1 MDLFGPD
8 AREDDTLAPSSV
20 MCVVV
25 PRRRFAEAAKAL
37 KREYALLAAEWAS
50 DETPYGRGFGIYACF
65 RREQEYLVVKTEA
78 PTNDAVFPNEL

>member
-1 MDLFGPD
+1 MIRLKNFIMDLFGSD

-25 PRRRFAEAAKAL
+25 PRSRFAEAAKAL
-37 KREYALLAAEWAS
+37 KKEYALLSAEWAS
-50 DETPYGRGFGIYACF
+50 DETPYGRGFGIYACY

-78 PTNDAVFPNEL
+78 P